1 MANFLR
7 VKFFIISFLAGL
19 THLLHAQTLPVE
31 VVTELERAQIPLDAV
46 AVVVQKMEGGEQ
58 LIQHRAD
65 ALMNPASVMK
75 LITTFAALD
84 VLGSGWHWKT
94 PVWVTEKPHF
104 TLEENGVLR
113 GNIYIK
119 GVGDP
124 SLGVEQVRQLLRRLR
139 ELGVQQI
146 VGDIVLDQSSFAEP
160 ASTAADFDGE
170 FLRPYNV
177 QARALMLNQRSVTY
191 TFTPRPDKG
200 VAEVAVEPQLLGVRV
215 DAQVPLHDG
224 ACQDWR
230 DSLKAD
236 FLQQGKVTFKGK
248 YSVRCGAQNWT
259 VAYPYPQ
266 AYDAKLIQSIWQQE
280 GGGLTG
286 VVKEGKAPSGKP
298 TFEWES
304 STLAEAV
311 KAINTFSNNTMAQ
324 QLFLSLPRANP
335 AAESEPTD
343 EHKAGIWLYDWLKSY
358 GRKAYL
364 PAPLIQLEN
373 GSGLSRQQQ
382 ISAGT
387 LAALL
392 HSAWTH
398 REKEVFIDSL
408 AKLGMPGTLRNFPLK
423 TNFAQ
428 LKTGSLRDV
437 AALAGY
443 VSNEAGK
450 RWVVVVM
457 VNHPRAAMARSAW
470 VRLLESLK

>member
-1 MANFLR
+1 MANFLW
-7 VKFFIISFLAGL
+7 VKFFIISILAGV
-19 THLLHAQTLPVE
+19 TALLPAQILPVE

-65 ALMNPASVMK
+65 APMNPASVMK

-84 VLGSGWHWKT
+84 VLGSSWRWRT
-94 PVWVTEKPHF
+94 PVWVTERLHF

-160 ASTAADFDGE
+160 GRTAADFDGE

-200 VAEVAVEPQLLGVRV
+200 VAEVSVEPELLNVRV

-236 FLQQGKVTFKGK
+236 FMQMGKVTFKGK

-266 AYDAKLIQSIWQQE
+266 AYDAMLIQSIWQQE

-286 VVKEGKAPSGKP
+286 MVKEGKAPSGKP

-304 STLAEAV
+304 PTLAEAV

-324 QLFLSLPRANP
+324 QLFLTLPRASL
-335 AAESEPTD
+335 AAESDTTD
-343 EHKAGIWLYDWLKSY
+343 EHRAGIWLHNWLKSY
-358 GRKAYL
+358 GRKARL
-364 PAPLIQLEN
+364 PAPIIQLEN
-373 GSGLSRQQQ
+373 GSGLSRQQK

-392 HSAWTH
+392 LSAWTH
-398 REKEVFIDSL
+398 LEKEVFIDSL

-443 VSNEAGK
+443 VWNEAGK
-450 RWVVVVM
+450 RWVVVVI

-470 VRLLESLK
+470 VRLLESLE